1 MYFIKSGVCEV
12 LATDG
17 FTSICYLLEG
27 AYFGEI
33 GLLLRDKRS
42 VSVRAVESMEIAT
55 IEKYPLLS
63 VLKEYENFEHFLKK
77 VGQ

>member
-17 FTSICYLLEG
+17 KTVIAYLLEG

-33 GLLLRDKRS
+33 GLLIRNKRS
-42 VSVRAVESMEIAT
+42 VSVRAIESM
-55 IEKYPLLS
+55 
-63 VLKEYENFEHFLKK
+63 
-77 VGQ
+77 